1 MSHHKQPFDDTPSS
15 FVLNCM
21 DYKSFSKQGLALDFA
36 CGYGR
41 HTHWLA
47 SEGFTVVSCDLAFDG
62 LQTIKKDSENALCVC
77 IDARASLPFDTPL
90 FQLIVVVHYVQK
102 GLLSILGKLLAPGGF
117 LIYETFGGQGE
128 NWRFL
133 PVAGELEDELAQDF
147 SVLKKTVR
155 LLGPENDQHLNIK
168 LFAQKNYA

>member
-41 HTHWLA
+41 HTHLLA

-62 LQTIKKDSENALCVC
+62 LQAIKRYSPYGSCVC
-77 IDARASLPFDTPL
+77 MNAHADLPFRDHSFNL
-90 FQLIVVVHYVQK
+90 VLITHYVQK
-102 GLLSILGKLLAPGGF
+102 GLLSRITKLISPGGF

-128 NWRFL
+128 NWRLL
-133 PVAGELEDELAQDF
+133 PVAGELEDELAPDF
-147 SVLKKTVR
+147 SVLKKTARFV
-155 LLGPENDQHLNIK
+155 GPEDDQHLNIK